1 MRRPERGTRS
11 RTRERPAP
19 DAATQKLQ
27 KTLAQAGVGSRRQM
41 EEWIRE
47 GRVTVNGVTAQ
58 LGSRVGRN
66 DNIQVDGHAVA
77 AEGATRPRVLIYHK
91 PEGEIVSRDD
101 PEGRASVFDSLP
113 PLRGAKWLAVGRL
126 DFNTGGL
133 LVLTTSGELAN
144 RLMHPRY
151 EFQREYAVRVRGRIS
166 DEQMAK
172 LSAGIPLSDGL
183 ARCEMIE
190 DQGGEG
196 ANRWYRIVMGEGRNR
211 IVRRM
216 FDALGITVSRLM
228 RTRFGSI
235 VLSPR
240 VTRGRYAELPPD
252 EVRQLLVAV
261 GVAQSASQPPR
272 KRARPPGKKP
282 RTRFKHRNKR

>member
-1 MRRPERGTRS
+1 M
-11 RTRERPAP
+11 
-19 DAATQKLQ
+19 
-27 KTLAQAGVGSRRQM
+27 GSRRQM

-47 GRVTVNGVTAQ
+47 GRVTVNGVVAQ

-66 DNIQVDGHAVA
+66 DDIQVDGRAVTAEA
-77 AEGATRPRVLIYHK
+77 ASRPRVLIYHK

-101 PEGRASVFDSLP
+101 PEGRATVFDRLP

-166 DEQMAK
+166 EEQMAK
-172 LSAGIPLSDGL
+172 LSGGIPLSDGL

-196 ANRWYRIVMGEGRNR
+196 ANRWYRIVLGEGRNR

-216 FDALGITVSRLM
+216 FDTLGITVSRLM
-228 RTRFGSI
+228 RTRFGPI

-252 EVRQLLVAV
+252 EVRQLLALV
-261 GVAQSASQPPR
+261 GVAPGEEPSTR
-272 KRARPPGKKP
+272 HRARTPGRP
-282 RTRFKHRNKR
+282 QGTRFKRRNKR